1 MKGRG
6 AVYLPKGALLPGSL
20 RLKLRFTL
28 LWRGSFTDEQSS
40 VNPELRFVQP
50 PLQVLRLLALPNGL

>member
-6 AVYLPKGALLPGSL
+6 AIYLPKGALLQGSL
-20 RLKLRFTL
+20 RLKLRFTP
-28 LWRGSFTDEQSS
+28 LWRGSFTDQQSS

-50 PLQVLRLLALPNGL
+50 PLQLLRPLTLPNGL